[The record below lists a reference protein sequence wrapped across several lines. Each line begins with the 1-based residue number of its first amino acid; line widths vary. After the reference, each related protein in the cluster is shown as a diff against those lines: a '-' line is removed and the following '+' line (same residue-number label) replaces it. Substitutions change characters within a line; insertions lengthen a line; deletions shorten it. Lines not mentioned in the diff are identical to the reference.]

1 MGQRVEPEKA
11 QIAGRLSV
19 AYIMAV
25 AGDVLRNIPIDML
38 DLLLVTTVANF
49 NAMPP
54 DERPAR
60 RRPARND
67 GAIAGLSRNA
77 LSRAVSVPLETVR
90 RRVAGLIERKV
101 LTEQADGLVFAADNP
116 LGLGNNAAFYAFNID
131 MLRRLFQGLKANGI
145 DLG

>member
-1 MGQRVEPEKA
+1 VEPEKA

-19 AYIMAV
+19 AYIV
-25 AGDVLRNIPIDML
+25 AIAGEVLRNIPIDML

-49 NAMPP
+49 NATPP

-60 RRPARND
+60 RGMAPSD
-67 GAIAGLSRNA
+67 IPGISRNA

-101 LTEQADGLVFAADNP
+101 LAEQADGLVFAADNP
-116 LGLGNNAAFYAFNID
+116 LGLGNNAAFDAFNIE
-131 MLRRLFQGLKANGI
+131 MLRRLLQGLKANGI